1 MSSFKE
7 DVPSTNCPLCG
18 RTMDIV
24 SELTGFNIEICRIH
38 GIFVV
43 DKPTKD
49 VWVLDEFDINM
60 VPIRRKWY
68 TVENHK
74 ALTLPRYREMI
85 KLANYRRLEKMNSRD

>member
-1 MSSFKE
+1 MSGFRD
-7 DVPSTNCPLCG
+7 DVRSTNCPLCG

-24 SELTGFNIEICRIH
+24 SELPGFNIEICRVH
-38 GIFVV
+38 GIFGV

-49 VWVLDEFDINM
+49 VWILDEFDINM
-60 VPIRRKWY
+60 APIKRKWY

-74 ALTLPRYREMI
+74 ALTLPRYREMV